1 MKIGYEAKRAFLN
14 MTGLGNYSR
23 EVIRMMASN
32 YPDNEYLLYTPK
44 VKTNNRLGFLS
55 GFAQIKTILPKS
67 KLFTSWWRSR
77 GVVADLK
84 RDGVQVY
91 HGLSHELPIGIHQT
105 RIRSVVT
112 IHDLIFMRFPQYFG
126 FVSRQIYYSKIKYAC
141 THTNSIIAI
150 SERTKTDIIEL
161 LGTDPAKIEVIYQ
174 GCDDSFKV
182 KQSLKRK
189 TEVKQKYHLPDHF
202 ILNVGTIEPRK
213 NLLVLIKALPLLP
226 HVKLVVIGRQSPY
239 FKQVRQYIVAN
250 GLEKRIIFI
259 DNVQFDE
266 LPAIYQLANVFV
278 YPSRYEGFG
287 IPILEALASGTPV
300 IAATG
305 SCLEEAGGPDS
316 LYIDPDDENALA
328 EKISLI
334 MTDSVVSQT
343 MVEKGMQYSA
353 KFEEKKLAAQMM
365 GVYQKVLKH
374 A

>member
-1 MKIGYEAKRAFLN
+1 

-32 YPDNEYLLYTPK
+32 YPDNEYLLYTTK
-44 VKTNNRLGFLS
+44 VKPNGRLDFLKS
-55 GFAQIKTILPKS
+55 LPQVKTILPKS
-67 KLFTSWWRSR
+67 KLLTSLWRSK
-77 GVVADLK
+77 GVVVDLK
-84 RDGVQVY
+84 RDGVELY
-91 HGLSHELPIGIHQT
+91 HGLSHELPMGIHQT
-105 RIRSVVT
+105 HIKSVVT

-126 FVSRQIYYSKIKYAC
+126 FISRKIYESKVKYAC
-141 THTNSIIAI
+141 TNADSIIAI
-150 SERTKTDIIEL
+150 SERTKNDVVEL
-161 LGTDPAKIEVIYQ
+161 LGADADKINVVYQ
-174 GCDDSFKV
+174 ACDDSFKV

-189 TEVKQKYHLPDHF
+189 TEVKQKYRLPDNF

-213 NLLVLIKALPLLP
+213 NLLLLVKALQLLP
-226 HVKLVVIGRQSPY
+226 DVKLVVIGKQSAY

-250 GLEKRIIFI
+250 GLEKRIMFI
-259 DNVQFDE
+259 DNVNFDE
-266 LPAIYQLANVFV
+266 LPAIYQLAHVFV

-316 LYIDPDDENALA
+316 FYVDPDDEKDLA
-328 EKISLI
+328 EKIKMVLSDAAL
-334 MTDSVVSQT
+334 SQN

-365 GVYQKVLKH
+365 AVYQKVLQD